1 MKGNKMKSKLLLSS
15 ALVGSLAIAGAAV
28 AETKI
33 TGSAS
38 YTYSAISGATAAAS
52 AQGYGSEVQL
62 DIANSGDL
70 NVGGLTYKAGFS
82 VEKDGSDSAGDW
94 GEGNYF
100 SIVSGKTEVM
110 FNRDKA
116 PNLSQSATPRVGQ
129 MLNTQTAAT
138 SKAVYDYSPGTLAKD
153 SFNIALLQGTEIGN
167 FAIVYAPK
175 VGDTGG
181 NNDNITASSQSGGS
195 VMDIV
200 YSGSLGIDGV
210 KAVAGYSKQEKQ
222 TGDTDD
228 VSAKQIGVSYNF
240 GQVAAG
246 VTRNKATASTGLD
259 TTSTEYGVT
268 FAANDNLSLGVLYGT
283 GDKDGTTAKEKI
295 TSVTAAYNLGGAAL
309 EVYYVQ
315 VENAAGSSS
324 AKDEE
329 KAAVRISTKF

>member
-1 MKGNKMKSKLLLSS
+1 MKNKLLLSS

-38 YTYSAISGATAAAS
+38 YTYSAVSGASALAS
-52 AQGYGSEVQL
+52 DQGYGSEVQL

-70 NVGGLTYKAGFS
+70 NIGGLTYKAGFS
-82 VEKDGSDSAGDW
+82 MELDGGETAGDW

-100 SIVSGKTEVM
+100 SIVSDKTEVM

-129 MLNTQTAAT
+129 MLITQTAAT
-138 SKAVYDYSPGTLAKD
+138 SRSIYDYSPGVLAKD
-153 SFNIALLQGTEIGN
+153 AFNIALIQGTDVGK
-167 FAIVYAPK
+167 FALVYAPK

-181 NNDNITASSQSGGS
+181 INDNMLASSQSGGS

-200 YSGSLGIDGV
+200 YSGSLGVDGV
-210 KAVAGYSKQEKQ
+210 KAVAGYSKMEKQ
-222 TGDTDD
+222 TGATDD
-228 VSAKQIGVSYNF
+228 TTAKQLGLSYNF
-240 GQVAAG
+240 GQIAAG
-246 VTRNKATASTGLD
+246 VTRNKETDEDGVD
-259 TTSTEYGVT
+259 ETSTEYGVT
-268 FAANDNLSLGVLYGT
+268 FAANDNLSLGVLYAT
-283 GDKDGTTAKEKI
+283 GDRDATTAKEKV
-295 TSVTAAYNLGGAAL
+295 TSVTAAYNLGGATL
-309 EVYYVQ
+309 EVYYLQ
-315 VENAAGSSS
+315 LENAAGSSS